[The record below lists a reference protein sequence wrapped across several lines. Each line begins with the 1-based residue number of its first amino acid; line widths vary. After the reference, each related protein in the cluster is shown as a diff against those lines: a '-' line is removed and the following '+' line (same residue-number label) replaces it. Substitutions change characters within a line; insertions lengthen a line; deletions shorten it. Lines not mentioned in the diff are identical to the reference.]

1 MNNKFHDMTEE
12 EILRR
17 QLELLAE
24 SSEKAYDVELCGL
37 SSKMIEVYKTL
48 NRPTRATTLNPEEKE
63 GYMEKSRE
71 TEKKTID
78 VTVEVNT
85 DEAMEKTEK
94 LIALLVTANSL
105 ADELAV
111 TLSDL
116 KLDIKI

>member
-1 MNNKFHDMTEE
+1 MNNKFRYMTEE

-24 SSEKAYDVELCGL
+24 SSEKAHDVELCGL
-37 SSKMIEVYKTL
+37 SSKMIEVYKAL

-71 TEKKTID
+71 TAKRTIEA
-78 VTVEVNT
+78 TVEVNT
-85 DEAMEKTEK
+85 DEAMEQTEK

-116 KLDIKI
+116 KLDVKI